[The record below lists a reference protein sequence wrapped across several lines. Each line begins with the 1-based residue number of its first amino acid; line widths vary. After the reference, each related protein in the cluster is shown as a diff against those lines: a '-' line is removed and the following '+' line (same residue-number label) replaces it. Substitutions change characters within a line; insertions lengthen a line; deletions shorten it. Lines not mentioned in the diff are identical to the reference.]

1 MQTTSTFALLTTLF
15 TSSIF
20 GANDMTFERKS
31 EGTYCED
38 AAGLTLDTLGT
49 FLASRAEPNVC
60 RKLYE
65 AHKSSLQRREQMAGI
80 A

>member
-1 MQTTSTFALLTTLF
+1 MTLKPGFRYAKHIAIALIATLF

-38 AAGLTLDTLGT
+38 AAGLTVDILGT
-49 FLASRAEPNVC
+49 VA
-60 RKLYE
+60 
-65 AHKSSLQRREQMAGI
+65 
-80 A
+80 

>member
-1 MQTTSTFALLTTLF
+1 MQTTSTFALITTLF

-38 AAGLTLDTLGT
+38 AAGLTVDILGT
-49 FLASRAEPNVC
+49 VA
-60 RKLYE
+60 
-65 AHKSSLQRREQMAGI
+65 
-80 A
+80 